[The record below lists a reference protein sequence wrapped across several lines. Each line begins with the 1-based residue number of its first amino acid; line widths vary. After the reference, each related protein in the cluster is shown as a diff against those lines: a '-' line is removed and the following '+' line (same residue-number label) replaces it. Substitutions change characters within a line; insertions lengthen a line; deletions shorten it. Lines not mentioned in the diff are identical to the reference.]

1 MTAVGEGPL
10 YRDRRRASSFGEDAE
25 QYDRVRPAYPDD
37 MIDDLLTE
45 RPRLVLDVGCGTGI
59 TTRLFSERGCEVL
72 GIEPDP
78 RMAAVARRRGATV
91 EDGSFEEWD
100 ARGRLFDLLVAGQ
113 SWHWV
118 DPVAGARRAAEVLR
132 PAGCIGLFWNQ
143 SFPIGA
149 ARQAMDQVYRHLA
162 PDLGANS
169 VLIGERDD
177 HLYGDVAESLREG
190 DRFTAV
196 RVERFSHE
204 ADYSTDEWLELAT
217 THSDHRTLPGPTL
230 DRLIAALR
238 QALDLAGG
246 HVPVHYETTLVT
258 ARTAMA

>member
-1 MTAVGEGPL
+1 
-10 YRDRRRASSFGEDAE
+10 
-25 QYDRVRPAYPDD
+25 

-118 DPVAGARRAAEVLR
+118 DPVSYTHLDVYK
-132 PAGCIGLFWNQ
+132 
-143 SFPIGA
+143 
-149 ARQAMDQVYRHLA
+149 RQ
-162 PDLGANS
+162 
-169 VLIGERDD
+169 
-177 HLYGDVAESLREG
+177 
-190 DRFTAV
+190 
-196 RVERFSHE
+196 
-204 ADYSTDEWLELAT
+204 
-217 THSDHRTLPGPTL
+217 HRTRPT
-230 DRLIAALR
+230 RR
-238 QALDLAGG
+238 
-246 HVPVHYETTLVT
+246 VPASWWPT
-258 ARTAMA
+258 RWSI